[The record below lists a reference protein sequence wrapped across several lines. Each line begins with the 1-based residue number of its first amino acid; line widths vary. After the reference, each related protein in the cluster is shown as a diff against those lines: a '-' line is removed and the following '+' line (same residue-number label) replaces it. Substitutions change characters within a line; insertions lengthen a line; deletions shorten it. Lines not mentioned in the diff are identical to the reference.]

1 MTGSVLIVDDSI
13 TVRMD
18 LAEAFAA
25 AGLEALVC
33 GSLAEAREILAE
45 TQVGVIILDVLLPD
59 GDGVQFLSE
68 IRASPGSADTG
79 VLLLSTEAEVRD
91 RVRGLRSGADEY
103 VGKPYDAQN
112 VVKRARELLGAGRN
126 DRDSTNALVLV
137 IDDSATVREQLRD
150 ALAYAGYDI
159 LLAVD
164 GEQGLRVAADRRP
177 NAIIVDG
184 VLPGIDGATVI
195 RRLRLD
201 SALRGTPCLLLTAQA
216 DRSAELQAY
225 EAGADAFVHKED
237 NVDLVLA
244 KLAAMLRQSSQSG
257 PEESASL
264 LAPKRILAVDDSM
277 THLQE
282 LAAALRDE
290 GYDVALAQSGEE
302 ALELL
307 GVQPIDCI
315 LLDLVMPGLGGRETC
330 EQIKAAPALR
340 DIPLIMLTAIEDRAA
355 MLEALDA
362 GADDYIQ
369 KSGEWQVLKARLQA
383 QLRRKQFEDENRRIR
398 DELMMST
405 LEITEAR
412 AARELAETRAT
423 LVAELERKNDEL
435 EAFTYSV
442 SHDLRAPLR
451 SIDGFSQALLE
462 DYGDRLDDK
471 GQGYLHRVRSA
482 AQRMGEL
489 IDDMLQLTRIN
500 RMNLD
505 RQRIDLSG
513 LARLVIA
520 DLRDQEPDNPIEV
533 DIPEG
538 LTMKADSQLMRIVLE
553 NLFGNAFKF
562 TRHSAHPRVE
572 LGVDQS
578 RAVPT
583 CYVRDNGVGFDM
595 AYADKLFGVFQRLHT
610 QETFPGTGIGLATV
624 QRIVQRHGG
633 QVWAESRPDA
643 GATFYFT
650 V

>member
-1 MTGSVLIVDDSI
+1 VTGSVLIVDDSI

-18 LAEAFAA
+18 LAEAFAT
-25 AGLEALVC
+25 AGFEALTC
-33 GSLAEAREILAE
+33 GSIAEAREALAGAH
-45 TQVGVIILDVLLPD
+45 VGVIVLDVLLPD

-68 IRASPGSADTG
+68 IRASSDNADAG

-91 RVRGLRSGADEY
+91 RVRGLRTGADEY
-103 VGKPYDAQN
+103 VGKPYDARQ
-112 VVKRARELLGAGRN
+112 VVKRAHELLRTRR
-126 DRDSTNALVLV
+126 RDGESAKPLVLV
-137 IDDSATVREQLRD
+137 IDDSATIREELRG
-150 ALAYAGYDI
+150 ALVYAGYDA
-159 LLAVD
+159 LLAAD
-164 GEQGLRVAADRRP
+164 GEEGLRIAADRRP
-177 NAIIVDG
+177 NAVIVDG

-216 DRSAELQAY
+216 DRTAELQAY

-237 NVDLVLA
+237 NTDLVLA
-244 KLAAMLRQSSQSG
+244 KLAAALRQSSQSG
-257 PEESASL
+257 AEDTASL
-264 LAPKRILAVDDSM
+264 LAPKRILAVDDSI
-277 THLQE
+277 THLHE
-282 LAAALRDE
+282 LAAALREE

-307 GVQPIDCI
+307 AVQPIDCI

-330 EQIKAAPALR
+330 EQIKSAPALR
-340 DIPLIMLTAIEDRAA
+340 DIPLVMLTAVEDRAA

-398 DELMMST
+398 DELLRTT

-412 AARELAETRAT
+412 AQRELAEARAA
-423 LVAELERKNDEL
+423 LVGELERKNDEL

-462 DYGDRLDDK
+462 DYADRLDEK
-471 GQGYLHRVRSA
+471 GQGYLRRVRGA
-482 AQRMGEL
+482 AQRMGDL
-489 IDDMLQLTRIN
+489 IDDLLQLSRIN

-505 RQRIDLSG
+505 RERTDLSG
-513 LARLVIA
+513 LARLVVA
-520 DLRDQEPDNPIEV
+520 DLRDQEPANPIEV
-533 DIPEG
+533 DIPDG
-538 LTMKADSQLMRIVLE
+538 LTIEADGQLMRIVLE

-562 TRHSAHPRVE
+562 TRQSAAPRVE
-572 LGVDQS
+572 LGLDRTRS
-578 RAVPT
+578 GPA
-583 CYVRDNGVGFDM
+583 YFIRDNGVGFDM

-610 QETFPGTGIGLATV
+610 QEAFPGTGIGLATV
-624 QRIVQRHGG
+624 QRIIQRHGG